1 MKRLAKPVVA
11 LIASCTA
18 CAAIAD
24 PGVAITSSVYAN
36 EAWREALSAPDNAWH
51 FGAGALIANVPE
63 YPGSGDTRTALVPLV
78 GATNGRYFIGTNPDA
93 GAVLSAG
100 AYLLR
105 DSQWRLGIA
114 LTYDFLEPR
123 EESDSPRLQGLG
135 DIERT
140 GHAEFF
146 AVYSLGWAE
155 IRGAVQADI
164 GGKDQGTFAT
174 LDFMARYQPMP
185 ELTLTAGPG
194 LTWGNSRYNQTFF
207 GIDSEQSARSGRPGY
222 ELGNGLNEL
231 RFSVGANYRF
241 TPRWSAAVNVGLSRL
256 HGDAGDSPIVE
267 KKTQNSFGLLVAYLF

>member
-11 LIASCTA
+11 LIASCSA
-18 CAAIAD
+18 CAASAD
-24 PGVAITSSVYAN
+24 TGISVASTIYAN
-36 EAWREALSAPDNAWH
+36 EAWRETLAVSDDAWH
-51 FGAGALIANVPE
+51 FGAGALLANMPE
-63 YPGSGDTRTALVPLV
+63 YPGSGDRRTALVPLV
-78 GATNGRYFIGTNPDA
+78 GATNGRFFIGTNPDA

-105 DSQWRLGIA
+105 DSRWRLGIA

-123 EESDSPRLQGLG
+123 EESDSPLLQGLG

-155 IRGAVQADI
+155 IRGAVQSDI
-164 GGKDQGTFAT
+164 GGKDQGAFAT
-174 LDFMARYQPMP
+174 LDFMARYHPTP

-194 LTWGNSRYNQTFF
+194 LTWGNSQYNQTFF
-207 GIDSEQSARSGRPGY
+207 GIDNEQSARSGRPGY
-222 ELGNGLNEL
+222 ELGNGLNEI

-241 TPRWSAAVNVGLSRL
+241 APRWSLALNVGMGRL

-267 KKTQNSFGLLVAYLF
+267 KKTQTSYAALLAYLF